1 MNIYHTR
8 EKLRTRSIYDLN
20 LRVAFYARVSTD
32 SEDQQ
37 VSIEHQ
43 TQYYKEFIKSNRNWK
58 FAKGYIDNGISGIQ
72 TKHRE
77 QFKEMLEDAKNGKF
91 DMLITKEITRF
102 ARNTLDSIQYT
113 RQMLSWGV
121 CVWFQNDNI
130 NTIDEDSELRLTIM
144 AGVAQDEVRKLSN
157 RVKFGH
163 KQSIKNGVVLGNSR
177 IYGYDKKDGKL
188 TINESEAQMVKM
200 IFEDYASGEWTT
212 PQLEKKLYNMGYRNY
227 KGGKIDRNVIR
238 HIIRNPKYKGYYA
251 GGKVKIVDMF
261 TKKQEFLP
269 ESEWVM
275 FKDDGSHVPQIVD
288 EEVWKKANEY
298 IDARGEIVKT
308 SRTSIKKSENVFT
321 GMLICGN
328 DGASYWLK
336 QRTLR
341 GKEDVKWVCSKKIKE
356 GAASCDSFYIDDRE
370 LREVIAKLIRESSGD
385 IEQIAEKFIKI
396 YHSSMNQA
404 DASTEIKRLEKQI
417 NVAERKSDKLLEY
430 NLDGAI
436 SDAVFIEKSQKLE
449 AQIEEYKKQIE
460 KLSTIQDDI
469 VPIEN
474 QIRAIAH
481 SVKQLDG
488 ISPDDITKTV
498 VDSFLKKIVVNPIG
512 EKEAKLVFYLKDGI
526 TTEMSFV
533 SGKSMRCS
541 VNLFNPIFTERS
553 TTFYRALRSF
563 PGHKEPVKYT
573 YFFAF

>member
-8 EKLRTRSIYDLN
+8 EKLRTRSIYDLD

-58 FAKGYIDNGISGIQ
+58 YVKGYIDNGISGIQ

-177 IYGYDKKDGKL
+177 IYGYDKKDGRL
-188 TINESEAQMVKM
+188 TINEAEAQMVRM

-212 PQLEKKLYNMGYRNY
+212 PRLEKKLYNMGYRNY

-308 SRTSIKKSENVFT
+308 RRTSIKKSENVFT

-356 GAASCDSFYIDDRE
+356 GAESCDSFYIDDGE

-396 YHSSMNQA
+396 YHSAMNQA
-404 DASTEIKRLEKQI
+404 DASTEIERLKKQI

-430 NLDGAI
+430 NLDGTI

-498 VDSFLKKIVVNPIG
+498 VDSFLEKIVVNPIG

-526 TTEMSFV
+526 TTEMPFF
-533 SGKSMRCS
+533 SGKNMRCS

-553 TTFYRALRSF
+553 TTFYRTLRSF